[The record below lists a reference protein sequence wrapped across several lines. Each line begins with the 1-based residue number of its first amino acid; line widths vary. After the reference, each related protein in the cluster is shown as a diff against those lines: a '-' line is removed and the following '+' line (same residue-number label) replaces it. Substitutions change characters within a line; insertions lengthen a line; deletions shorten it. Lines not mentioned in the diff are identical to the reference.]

1 MKKARIIYNP
11 TSGKE
16 LVKKSLPDILDVLE
30 QAGFE
35 TSAFAT
41 TPEPD
46 SAKKEAKRAAEAAFA
61 LDHSFTEAH
70 KLAAYAAKKLA
81 GA

>member
-46 SAKKEAKRAAEAAFA
+46 SAKKEAKRAAELKARE
-61 LDHSFTEAH
+61 EAE
-70 KLAAYAAKKLA
+70 AQAIA
-81 GA
+81 